1 MDLPGAIRLSD
12 QYLVNEEADVTDPPL
27 DSEGR
32 VDKDELEARRGRKR
46 ANDFITIADGLI
58 HKFLDKVDSLAESP
72 EESDAWL
79 KTLQRG
85 AENARAEDTYKVSV
99 VCVPQSV
106 NSFTGDRRPNPP
118 LNESRENR
126 GLKHDVCGFLLCPVE
141 LDWDDPEVCGHVRDY
156 EAGFELGP
164 TARALYSDYTGNPK
178 NIDAGYLK
186 SKLLV
191 KTYKFIFTSPSS
203 AKSVAVEGS
212 DDENLEPPST
222 RRRTSQSSSSR
233 RSVRKDIATTLNMNN
248 KVTPRSIAYA
258 AVQVRIPLYSGPA
271 PIIDYFEDND
281 DAELERNARELLK
294 WWNSQIFPQA
304 KRSET
309 GSGAGRA
316 RKLLAEQRAAR
327 RRASQPSS

>member
-1 MDLPGAIRLSD
+1 MQNCR
-12 QYLVNEEADVTDPPL
+12 QT
-27 DSEGR
+27 R
-32 VDKDELEARRGRKR
+32 RKR
-46 ANDFITIADGLI
+46 ANEFTTIADRLI

-141 LDWDDPEVCGHVRDY
+141 LDWDDPEVRSHVRDY

-258 AVQVRIPLYSGPA
+258 AVQLLLALSSANQWTRSHEGLNFYDCYYY
-271 PIIDYFEDND
+271 IIDYFEDND

-304 KRSET
+304 KRSEN